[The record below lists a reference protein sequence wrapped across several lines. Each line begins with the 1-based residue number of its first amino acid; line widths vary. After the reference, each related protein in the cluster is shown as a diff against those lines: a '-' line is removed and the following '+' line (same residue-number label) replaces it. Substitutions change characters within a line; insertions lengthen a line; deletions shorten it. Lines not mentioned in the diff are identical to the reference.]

1 MVESDAFA
9 ARLTKL
15 VSKSIPTN
23 LQAVEY
29 MSVDWEAFTD
39 RTIEAAEV
47 RLLGLTDAMSVLA
60 LQKLMVHDVRIQ
72 RTISASVLIC
82 EHPPIVTQGRNGTIL
97 DLPSD
102 PRELESRLIKVLRVD
117 RDGGTILH
125 QSGQLAVYVIASLEE
140 IGIDLP
146 EYQRRLQD
154 AMIQV
159 CQESK
164 VKAFRK
170 DGDENALWGRQGL
183 LCEFGIGLD
192 QSVTTFGAFLN
203 VGCPLDQAKAAGRG
217 LRGDRISSL
226 NAERNRPALMPD
238 VRAAVT
244 KHVCEQLGYSEYHIH
259 TGHPFLARTR
269 KFTGESPHAESLLN
283 FSNDEPR

>member
-1 MVESDAFA
+1 
-9 ARLTKL
+9 
-15 VSKSIPTN
+15 
-23 LQAVEY
+23 
-29 MSVDWEAFTD
+29 MSVDWESFTD

-60 LQKLMVHDVRIQ
+60 LQKLMVHDVRMQ

-82 EHPPIVTQGRNGTIL
+82 EHPPIVTRGTNGTIL
-97 DLPSD
+97 DLPTD
-102 PRELESRLIKVLRVD
+102 ARKLESKLIKVVRVD
-117 RDGGTILH
+117 REGGTILH
-125 QSGQLAVYVIASLEE
+125 QPGQLAVYVIASLEE

-146 EYQRRLQD
+146 EYRSRIKE
-154 AMIQV
+154 AMIRV
-159 CQESK
+159 CRESG

-170 DGDENALWGRQGL
+170 DGDSNALWGRQGL
-183 LCEFGIGLD
+183 LCELGIGLD
-192 QSVTTFGAFLN
+192 KSVTTFGAFLN
-203 VGCPLDQAKAAGRG
+203 VGCRMDQAKAAGRG

-226 NAERNRPALMPD
+226 NTERNRPALMPD

-259 TGHPFLARTR
+259 TGHPFLSRTR
-269 KFTGESPHAESLLN
+269 KFAGESTHAESLLN